1 MQHCNLYTGYN
12 RIGRKIK
19 KEDNSTIITS
29 LNNIN
34 FTAHNSHSQTL
45 SLSIAKELTTGGN
58 MLLLK
63 VDYSSDNDRTE
74 F

>member
-1 MQHCNLYTGYN
+1 MKNQHCNLYTGYN
-12 RIGRKIK
+12 RIRRKIK
-19 KEDNSTIITS
+19 KEDNSTIFID
-29 LNNIN
+29 